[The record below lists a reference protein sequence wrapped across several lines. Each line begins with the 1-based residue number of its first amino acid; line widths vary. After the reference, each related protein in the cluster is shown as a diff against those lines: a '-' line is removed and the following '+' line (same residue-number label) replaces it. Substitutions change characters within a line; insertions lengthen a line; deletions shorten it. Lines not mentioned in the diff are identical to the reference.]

1 MNNRSITIAVIVAGI
16 LVAIGVNFAVRQS
29 TSTGDAESLRAQQK
43 AAGLPENAT
52 AVRGPNPGQMF
63 ASLNLTE
70 DQKTKVDAVM
80 KEMQAEMRNGPRP
93 GSSSGANP
101 EQMFARMQ
109 EMRTK
114 QEGKLKDILTAEQ
127 FAQFQ
132 KEQQERMANMPAMG
146 GPGGPGMGGPPMGMP
161 GMGGPPMGGPPSG
174 IPN

>member
-43 AAGLPENAT
+43 AAGLPQNVT

-80 KEMQAEMRNGPRP
+80 KEMQTEMRNGPRP
-93 GSSSGANP
+93 DPSSGANP

-114 QEGKLKDILTAEQ
+114 QEGKLKEILTAEQ

-132 KEQQERMANMPAMG
+132 KEQQERMSNMPAM
-146 GPGGPGMGGPPMGMP
+146 GGPGMGGPPMGMP

>member
-1 MNNRSITIAVIVAGI
+1 MNKRSITTAVIVAGI
-16 LVAIGVNFAVRQS
+16 LVAIGVNVAVRQS
-29 TSTGDAESLRAQQK
+29 TNTGDAESLRAQQK
-43 AAGLPENAT
+43 AAGLPENVT

-70 DQKTKVDAVM
+70 DQKTRVDAVM
-80 KEMQAEMRNGPRP
+80 KEMQTEMRNGPRP
-93 GSSSGANP
+93 DSTSGANA

-114 QEGKLKDILTAEQ
+114 QEAKLKEILTAEQ

-132 KEQQERMANMPAMG
+132 KEQRERMANMPAI
-146 GPGGPGMGGPPMGMP
+146 GGPPMGMP